1 MIEDIQL
8 WEYVFA
14 LSVLAVWYLFKH

>member
-14 LSVLAVWYLFKH
+14 LSVLTVWYLFK